1 MEEIIVDDK
10 VTTTNINDS
19 NDKQAD
25 TSGSFF
31 VGQDLQNL
39 LNLFVRQSK
48 ENEELSEVNSV
59 EISEVNIG
67 ESITLYSDG
76 SMNGLLSQK
85 PCAPPVPQDIV
96 KMTMPLDFETETPGD
111 DLLARLVTESVK
123 DSPPAA
129 SDRENPAS
137 ASKVGVTFPGREVV
151 GHPRWV
157 KDQYPEIYC
166 QWEKVSGAAFFQGKV
181 RMFCSR
187 CRDNPSQGFLEGV
200 PVCERCRLNQACSVC
215 KLRVSSTFSYGLALC
230 EADRQFLFRTFSQ
243 QPQFSRCETLCPITA
258 SQRCDYSRLRTC
270 LTTKGFKF
278 FVQASTQHLI
288 SNEVASERKRK
299 YSGEGVYKELNFV
312 SDAVPVDALELPTS
326 KKHNTNVKSLSGET
340 VFVKPPNSVIVRST
354 SRSSKKPRPSPRAPR
369 EPSTTKPADYYD
381 GSRLGLSNKKKTPGL
396 LNNPNSVSWVL
407 QQQEKFLKYHMD
419 LFYKRRE
426 EKLQSSLLQ

>member
-10 VTTTNINDS
+10 VITPDTNDS
-19 NDKQAD
+19 NDKQTD

-31 VGQDLQNL
+31 VGPDLQNL

-67 ESITLYSDG
+67 ESITLYSDKMDG
-76 SMNGLLSQK
+76 IMNGLLSQK
-85 PCAPPVPQDIV
+85 PCAPPVPEHIV
-96 KMTMPLDFETETPGD
+96 QMMMPLDFGTETPGD

-123 DSPPAA
+123 DNPPAA

-137 ASKVGVTFPGREVV
+137 ASKVGATLPGREVV

-157 KDQYPEIYC
+157 KDQYPEIYS
-166 QWEKVSGAAFFQGKV
+166 QWEKVSGAPVFQGKV

-187 CRDNPSQGFLEGV
+187 CRVQPSQGFLEGV
-200 PVCERCRLNQACSVC
+200 PVCESCRLNQACSVC
-215 KLRVSSTFSYGLALC
+215 RLRVSSTFSYGLALC
-230 EADRQFLFRTFSQ
+230 EADRQFLFRTFSH
-243 QPQFSRCETLCPITA
+243 QPEFSRCEAQCPITA
-258 SQRCDYSRLRTC
+258 SQWCDYCRLRTC
-270 LTTKGFKF
+270 LSTKGFRF

-288 SNEVASERKRK
+288 STEVASERKRK

-312 SDAVPVDALELPTS
+312 SDAVPVD
-326 KKHNTNVKSLSGET
+326 SLD
-340 VFVKPPNSVIVRST
+340 VFVKPPTKPVN
-354 SRSSKKPRPSPRAPR
+354 SRSSKKPRASPRAPR
-369 EPSTTKPADYYD
+369 EPASSSTTKSAAYFD

-396 LNNPNSVSWVL
+396 LNDPNSVTWVL
-407 QQQEKFLKYHMD
+407 QQQEKFLQYHME

-426 EKLQSSLLQ
+426 EKLQQSSLLQ